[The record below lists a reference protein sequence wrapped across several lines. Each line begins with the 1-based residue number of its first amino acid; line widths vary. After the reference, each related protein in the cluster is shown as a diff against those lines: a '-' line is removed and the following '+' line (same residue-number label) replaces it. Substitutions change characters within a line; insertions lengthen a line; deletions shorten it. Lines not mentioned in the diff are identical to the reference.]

1 MTTQSMTP
9 ALPAAKAATTGDY
22 LRQFAVIVVTLL
34 TITVNGMANALPING
49 IQTGKISDQ
58 YPVLFTP
65 AGYVF
70 AIWGVIYLGILAY
83 MVFQALP
90 SQRTN
95 PRLRAIGWLYVV
107 SGLANSGW
115 IFLWHYF
122 QLGWSVLVMLVLLTC
137 LILIYARLWPT
148 RRQVSRGEWWTTN
161 LTFSIY
167 LGWITVATVANITVF
182 LYQAGWNGFGISPE
196 LWTVIMLLVATGLG
210 AFFGLRLFDAAYVL
224 VLVWAFVGIWVK
236 QGAMQGSMVAWAALG
251 LSITLAVVAIVAL
264 MQNRDMRL
272 AAAST
277 DKRK

>member
-1 MTTQSMTP
+1 MTTQTIASSK
-9 ALPAAKAATTGDY
+9 PAAQVATAGDY
-22 LRQFAVIVVTLL
+22 LRQFAVIFVTLL
-34 TITVNGMANALPING
+34 TLTVNGMANALPING
-49 IQTGKISDQ
+49 IQTGKISDKF
-58 YPVLFTP
+58 PVLFTP

-70 AIWGVIYLGILAY
+70 AIWGVIYIAILAFT
-83 MVFQALP
+83 VFQALP

-122 QLGWSVLVMLVLLTC
+122 QFGWSVLVMLVLLVS

-167 LGWITVATVANITVF
+167 LGWITVATVANVSIF
-182 LYQAGWNGFGISPE
+182 LYQAGWNGFGIAPE
-196 LWTVIMLLVATGLG
+196 QWTIIMLLVATGLG
-210 AFFGLRLFDAAYVL
+210 AFFGLRLYDAAYVL

-236 QGAMQGSMVAWAALG
+236 QSAASGSTMVAWVALA
-251 LSITLAVVAIVAL
+251 LSLTLAVVAIVAL
-264 MQNRDMRL
+264 MQSWDMRS
-272 AAAST
+272 AKA
-277 DKRK
+277 KK